1 MAKKLKIDFS
11 KAPFKGIFSE
21 VARELQITP
30 QAVSNAVRKYRT
42 PKVIDRVMAKV
53 NERKQSNEQFNRT
66 VVG

>member
-1 MAKKLKIDFS
+1 MSEKFKIDFS
-11 KAPFKGIFSE
+11 KAPYKGIFTE

-42 PKVIDRVMAKV
+42 PKVIDKVLIKV
-53 NERKQSNEQFNRT
+53 NERKEINERFSRA